1 MVTKKEKEK
10 VIEVTFTKKQ
20 LLESKRYRDRKDLI
34 NVLLKNEQTYS
45 FKEVDDLIEKY
56 MKGKVN

>member
-10 VIEVTFTKKQ
+10 VIEATFTKEQ
-20 LLESKRYRDRKDLI
+20 LLESKRYKDRKDLI